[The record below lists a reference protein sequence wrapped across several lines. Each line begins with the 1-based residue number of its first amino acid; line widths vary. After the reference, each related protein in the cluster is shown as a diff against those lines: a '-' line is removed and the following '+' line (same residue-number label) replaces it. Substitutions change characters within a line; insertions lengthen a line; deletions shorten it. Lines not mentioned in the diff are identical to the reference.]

1 MKITTSR
8 SYNVFSITPTIS
20 FISEK
25 NYRDGGLA
33 YAYLAFGWGYW
44 SIDLVIKQED

>member
-33 YAYLAFGWGYW
+33 YAYLTFGWGYW